1 MSGLPFDPSG
11 FDANRPVGYAVA
23 AEPPR
28 TGLATAAL
36 ICGILGVLCALV
48 GIVGLV
54 LGIVATVRASQEP
67 QRYGGKG
74 MAIAGICTG
83 AAGMFLTLPLMVSI
97 LLPSLARAR
106 EVAKRAVCAANMRG
120 IGQAVMIYANDN
132 RGAFPADFQALISD
146 GTCTPKQFICP
157 SSGHVVPA
165 CDYFYVAGLTDK
177 DPANW
182 IVAFED
188 PADHHGEGANV
199 LRLDGTVAFLKEA
212 PNKLF
217 TQEVDRFKA
226 AYEKARGRPPRIIT
240 PK

>member
-36 ICGILGVLCALV
+36 ICGILGVLCAPV

-83 AAGMFLTLPLMVSI
+83 AASMVITLPLTIGMLV
-97 LLPSLARAR
+97 PSLARAR
-106 EVAKRAVCAANMRG
+106 EVAKRAVCAQNLDV
-120 IGQAVMIYANDN
+120 IGAGAQIYATTYG
-132 RGAFPADFQALISD
+132 GAFPPDLQVLVAEGD
-146 GTCTPKQFICP
+146 CTSNAFLCP
-157 SSGHVVPA
+157 SAGHAVPA
-165 CDYFYVAGLTDK
+165 CDYFYVTGLTPN
-177 DPANW
+177 DPGNW
-182 IVAFED
+182 ILAFED
-188 PADHHGEGANV
+188 PANHGGEGGSI
-199 LRLDGTVAFLKEA
+199 LRLDGTVAFFKER
-212 PNKLF
+212 PNKLL
-217 TQEVDRFKA
+217 TQEIDRFKA
-226 AYEKARGRPPRIIT
+226 AYQKARGRPPRIIT
-240 PK
+240 PQ